1 MSKAA
6 LLTIPISLLAL
17 VIGLTGSTVA
27 GSAAPAPASAP
38 AVQAVIACRAT
49 KEAAERLACYDKAVA
64 AMDAAQSQGDLV
76 TLDREQRRAVRRQA
90 FGFTLP
96 AFNIFD
102 RGEKPEEASR
112 ITAKVAAA
120 SQDLRGKW
128 QIKLDDGAVWMQ
140 TDDEDLLR
148 LPKPGMSVVV
158 RRGSLGSFFLKVEG
172 DQAFRA
178 RRVS

>member
-6 LLTIPISLLAL
+6 SMNIPIAILAL
-17 VIGLTGSTVA
+17 AVGWSA
-27 GSAAPAPASAP
+27 ACAAASAAPVPASAP
-38 AVQAVIACRAT
+38 AVEAVIACRAA
-49 KEAAERLACYDKAVA
+49 KEDAARLACYDKAVA

-112 ITAKVAAA
+112 ITAKVASA

-128 QIKLDDGAVWMQ
+128 QIKLDDGAVWLQ

-148 LPKPGMSVVV
+148 LPKAGMGVVV
-158 RRGSLGSFFLKVEG
+158 RRGALGSFFLKVEG